1 MTTSTKST
9 KQRKKFY
16 NSPWHKAIKLMSAPL
31 SKDLRTRFKIRAIPV
46 RTNDS
51 VKIVSGGFK
60 GRSGKVARVNVKRRL
75 VFVEGITGKA
85 QKGKTKMVGIH
96 VSNLTL
102 TKLDLSDKYRRRIL
116 ERKGVSSE
124 LVEREFEEQ
133 AKTEAEQVAGSQA
146 SEQEPAQGSSDAA
159 RVGEGVE
166 LTQTASAEASA
177 QAQSQTELAEPK
189 EKQEEVDNG
198 K

>member
-1 MTTSTKST
+1 MITSTKSK

-16 NSPWHKAIKLMSAPL
+16 GSPWHKAVKLMSAPL

-46 RTNDS
+46 RVNDS
-51 VKIVSGGFK
+51 IKIVSGGFK

-96 VSNLTL
+96 VSNVTL

-116 ERKGVSSE
+116 ERKGVSSD
-124 LVEREFEEQ
+124 LVEKEFEEQ
-133 AKTEAEQVAGSQA
+133 TKAETEQVVQA
-146 SEQEPAQGSSDAA
+146 QPSEPEPARESTSTMQS
-159 RVGEGVE
+159 GEESEISQTPSVE
-166 LTQTASAEASA
+166 TPAES
-177 QAQSQTELAEPK
+177 QSQTESAETK
-189 EKQEEVDNG
+189 EKQGEVENG
-198 K
+198 